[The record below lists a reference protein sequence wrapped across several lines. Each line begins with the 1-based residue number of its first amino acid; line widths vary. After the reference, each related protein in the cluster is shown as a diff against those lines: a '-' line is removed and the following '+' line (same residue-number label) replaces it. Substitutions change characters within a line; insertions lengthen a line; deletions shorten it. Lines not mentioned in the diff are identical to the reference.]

1 MHIISIETYRKVNKS
16 CNLCVL
22 CGNCL
27 TDLLSLDES
36 ALGQLPLDTLR
47 AALGEADSEVRACV
61 LYALG
66 SRPEPEAISLLVA
79 ALGDPSQFLARTACD
94 SLERIGKP
102 TVPALIEAL
111 KNQNAQVR
119 GLAARALAHIK
130 DTSSIPA
137 LFNALE
143 DDSAIVQHWAD
154 EGLDN
159 MGVGQVYFKP

>member
-1 MHIISIETYRKVNKS
+1 
-16 CNLCVL
+16 
-22 CGNCL
+22 L
-27 TDLLSLDES
+27 TGILDLDES
-36 ALGQLPLDTLR
+36 ALTQLPLDTLR
-47 AALGEADSEVRACV
+47 AALGEADAEVRATA
-61 LYALG
+61 LFALG
-66 SRPEPEAISLLVA
+66 THSEPEAISLLGG
-79 ALGDPSQFLARTACD
+79 ALGDPSPFLARTACD

-102 TVPALIEAL
+102 AVPALIEAL

-130 DTSSIPA
+130 DTSAIPA

-143 DDSAIVQHWAD
+143 DESAIVQHWAD